1 MASPR
6 NLCLRLCNID
16 RSEHKGF
23 CGGGEKVTLARA
35 ALHFYEEPPISGENG
50 SGAVFFCGCNL
61 KCVFCQNEKI
71 SRGLIGKE
79 VSIERLSDI
88 FLSLQS
94 QGANNINLVTPSHFV
109 YQIKEALILAK
120 KNGLTI
126 PIVYNSSAYEL
137 PETLRTLDGLIDIY
151 LPDFKYFDEAMAINY
166 SNAPHYRETAKNAIA
181 EMFRQVGEPVFD
193 DKGLMKKGVIVRH
206 LLLPL
211 GVKNAKDVVKY
222 LYETYEDKIYISLM
236 NQYTPMENSNALKKA
251 GEKNPELLRKVT
263 KREYEKLLDYV
274 LSLGI
279 KNAYFQEGDTASDSF
294 IPDFDLTGV

>member
-1 MASPR
+1 MASAC
-6 NLCLRLCNID
+6 NLCPRLCNID

-23 CGGGEKVTLARA
+23 CGEGEKVMLARA
-35 ALHFYEEPPISGENG
+35 ALHFYEEPPISGEKG

-94 QGANNINLVTPSHFV
+94 QGANNINLVTPSHYV
-109 YQIKEALILAK
+109 YQIREALILAK

-166 SNAPHYRETAKNAIA
+166 SNAPHYRETAQKAIA

-251 GEKNPELLRKVT
+251 GEKKPELLRKVT

>member
-1 MASPR
+1 MASAC
-6 NLCLRLCNID
+6 NLCPRLCNID

-23 CGGGEKVTLARA
+23 CGEGEKVMLARA

-94 QGANNINLVTPSHFV
+94 QCANNINLVTPSHYV
-109 YQIKEALILAK
+109 YQIREALILAK

-166 SNAPHYRETAKNAIA
+166 SNAPHYRETAQKAIE

-222 LYETYEDKIYISLM
+222 LYKTYEDKIYISLM
-236 NQYTPMENSNALKKA
+236 NQYTPMENSNTLKKA

>member
-1 MASPR
+1 MSSAC
-6 NLCLRLCNID
+6 NLCPRQCNID

-23 CGGGEKVTLARA
+23 CGESEKVMLARA

-94 QGANNINLVTPSHFV
+94 QGANNINLVTPSHYV
-109 YQIKEALILAK
+109 HQIKEALILAK

-137 PETLRTLDGLIDIY
+137 PETLRTLDSLIDIY

-166 SNAPHYRETAKNAIA
+166 SNAPHYRETAQKAIA

-222 LYETYEDKIYISLM
+222 LYETYENKIYISLM
-236 NQYTPMENSNALKKA
+236 NQYTPIENSNALKKA